1 MLRIIIPTI
10 VLILL
15 AACSGE
21 KHSKQVSFKVYGNCG
36 MCEETIEGS
45 LETKGIYEADWDKDS
60 KMISIRFDSLAH
72 SVADLHLFI
81 ATSGYDTELERAPD
95 EIYEE
100 LHGCCQYE
108 RRPM

>member
-1 MLRIIIPTI
+1 MLRILLTT
-10 VLILL
+10 LILVSF

-21 KHSKQVSFKVYGNCG
+21 KNSKQVSFKVYGNCG
-36 MCEETIEGS
+36 MCKETIEGS
-45 LETKGIYEADWDKDS
+45 LEVKGIYEADWDKDS

-72 SVADLHLFI
+72 AEADLHHFI
-81 ATSGYDTELERAPD
+81 ASSGYDTDLERAPN
-95 EIYEE
+95 EVYED